1 MRYMPFRGLLP
12 ESLSAV
18 SGAPARTVRVRM
30 RFARALLIQ
39 RLEGS
44 RPQGSLCILNGVE
57 GGRCVDELVVICTD
71 RRLDVGTK
79 LGAVAWRGRLV
90 AGEIGGGA
98 IRAI

>member
-1 MRYMPFRGLLP
+1 
-12 ESLSAV
+12 
-18 SGAPARTVRVRM
+18 
-30 RFARALLIQ
+30 
-39 RLEGS
+39 
-44 RPQGSLCILNGVE
+44 LNGVE

-79 LGAVAWRGRLV
+79 LGAVAWWGRLV